1 MKTSANDKKNNS
13 GNLLCKFAFSY
24 HSMIEFKI
32 ESYDDS
38 LSQEWDDFV
47 GTSKNGTFI
56 LTRKFIGY
64 HQDRFEDSSLL
75 IYKKTKLIAVFPANS
90 KENTIYS
97 HQGLSYGGLILPKQ
111 IKLKDVLTVF
121 SEILK
126 YYNQKG
132 FSNLLIKQT
141 PMLYHLYP
149 SDEIEYALFVCKA
162 ELYRRDAAIC
172 LRPSSFEPNE
182 NRKRKIKS
190 SNSHNFQIRETDNM
204 KPFWDEVL
212 IPNLQISHGGI
223 PVHSLQ
229 EIQFLKDT
237 FPKNIKQYDIY
248 EGNKILG
255 GTTLFNTQKTS
266 LAQYISATPYGKST
280 NALSSLFSTI
290 ITNKS
295 VGFEYFSFGHS
306 NENNGRVLN
315 HTLSYWKE
323 SFGGST
329 ITQDFYDVLTSN
341 YVLIEE
347 LVE

>member
-1 MKTSANDKKNNS
+1 MK
-13 GNLLCKFAFSY
+13 
-24 HSMIEFKI
+24 EFKI
-32 ESYDDS
+32 ERYDDS
-38 LSQEWDDFV
+38 LSQVWDDFV
-47 GTSKNGTFI
+47 GTSKNGTFM
-56 LTRKFIGY
+56 LTRKFVSY
-64 HQDRFEDSSLL
+64 HHDRFEDSSLL
-75 IYKKTKLIAVFPANS
+75 VFKKTKLIAVFPANI

-111 IKLKDVLTVF
+111 IKLKDVLIVF
-121 SEILK
+121 GEILK

-141 PMLYHLYP
+141 PSLYHLQP

-172 LRPSSFEPNE
+172 LRPSSFAPNE

-190 SNSHNFQIRETDNM
+190 ANAHNFQIRETDNM
-204 KPFWDEVL
+204 KPFWNEVL
-212 IPNLQISHGGI
+212 IPNLQISHGGT

-229 EIQFLKDT
+229 EIQFLKDS
-237 FPKNIKQYDIY
+237 FPENIKQYDIY
-248 EGNKILG
+248 EGAKIIG
-255 GTTLFNTQKTS
+255 GTTLFNANKTS

-280 NALSSLFSTI
+280 DALSSLFSTI
-290 ITNKS
+290 LTKES
-295 VGFEYFSFGHS
+295 TCFEYFSFGHS
-306 NENNGRVLN
+306 NENNGRALN

-329 ITQDFYDVLTSN
+329 ITHDFYDVQTSN
-341 YVLIEE
+341 YVLIEQ